1 MSINTAEKNIKTT
14 NGTDERPVEKAYEDH
29 LGLVDIDYVELYVNN
44 AKQAAHYYVQ
54 SFGYEVVGYRGL
66 ETGVRDRASYLLQQ
80 GNIRL
85 VLTSPLNGDSPIADH
100 IRIHGDGVKDIAMT
114 VKNVHTAYEECLKRG
129 AKGVQEPVDYKDENG
144 TITVAAI
151 ATYGDTIHSF
161 VDRSKYKGLFFPGY
175 KEKSLNIKAE
185 PVGIEYVDH
194 CVGNVELGQMNEWV
208 KFYEHVLGFTQYIH
222 FDDNDIATEYSALMS
237 KVMAGGRGRIKF
249 PINEP
254 AKGKKKSQIEEYLDF
269 YGGAGVQHVALLT
282 SDIVDTVTKL
292 QKNGVEFLTVP
303 TTYYKTLEDR
313 VGKIDENIDDLER
326 LGILVDRDEEG
337 YLLQIFTKPV
347 SDRPTLF
354 YEIIQRKGARGFGVG
369 NFKALFEAIEREQ
382 EVRGNL

>member
-1 MSINTAEKNIKTT
+1 MSTNTGTEPVLDDQRVEAE
-14 NGTDERPVEKAYEDH
+14 YEDH
-29 LGLVDIDYVELYVNN
+29 LGLIDIDFVELYVNN
-44 AKQAAHYYVQ
+44 AKQAAHYYIK
-54 SFGYEVVGYRGL
+54 SFGYNVVAYRGL
-66 ETGVRDRASYLLQQ
+66 ETGVRDKASYLLEQ

-85 VLTSPLNGDSPIADH
+85 VLTSPLTGDSEIAEH
-100 IRIHGDGVKDIAMT
+100 IRVHGDGVKDIAMQ
-114 VKNVHTAYEECLKRG
+114 VKDVHKAYHESMKRG
-129 AKGVQEPVDYKDENG
+129 AESALEPTEFTDEHG
-144 TITVAAI
+144 TIIMAGI
-151 ATYGDTIHSF
+151 KTYGDTIHTF
-161 VDRSKYKGLFFPGY
+161 INRSNYNGIFFPGF
-175 KEKSLNIKAE
+175 KEMDYPVKGE
-185 PVGIEYVDH
+185 PVGIEFVDH
-194 CVGNVELGQMNEWV
+194 CVGNVELGKMNHWV
-208 KFYEHVLGFTQYIH
+208 KFYEDVLGFTQYLH

-254 AKGKKKSQIEEYLDF
+254 AEGKKKSQIEEYLDF

-282 SDIVDTVTKL
+282 SDIVDTVSKL
-292 QKNGVEFLTVP
+292 QANGVQFLHIP
-303 TTYYKTLEDR
+303 TTYYKTLEER

-369 NFKALFEAIEREQ
+369 NFKALFESIEREQ
-382 EVRGNL
+382 AVRGNL

>member
-1 MSINTAEKNIKTT
+1 MTTQTIKES
-14 NGTDERPVEKAYEDH
+14 DVLERPLEKEYEDH
-29 LGLVDIDYVELYVNN
+29 LGLIDIDYVELYVNN
-44 AKQAAHYYVQ
+44 AKQAAHYYAT
-54 SFGYEVVGYRGL
+54 SFGFEIVGYSGL
-66 ETGVRDRASYLLQQ
+66 ETGVRTHASWLLQQ

-85 VLTSPLNGDSPIADH
+85 VLTSPFIGESPIAEH
-100 IRIHGDGVKDIAMT
+100 IRIHGDGVKDIAML
-114 VKNVHTAYEECLKRG
+114 VKDVHVAYNECIRRG
-129 AKGVQEPVDYKDENG
+129 AESAQKPIDITDENG

-151 ATYGDTIHSF
+151 KTYGDTIHSF
-161 VDRSKYKGLFFPGY
+161 VDRSKYNGMFFPGF
-175 KEKSLNIKAE
+175 KKRELAVKTE
-185 PVGIEYVDH
+185 PVGLEFVDH
-194 CVGNVELGQMNEWV
+194 CVGNVELGKMNDWV
-208 KFYEHVLGFTQYIH
+208 GFYEKVLGFTQYLH

-254 AKGKKKSQIEEYLDF
+254 AKGKKKSQIDEYLDF
-269 YGGAGVQHVALLT
+269 YGGAGVQHVAMLT
-282 SDIVDTVTKL
+282 ADIVDTVTKL
-292 QKNGVEFLTVP
+292 QNNGVEFLKVP
-303 TTYYKTLEDR
+303 STYYETLEAR

-326 LGILVDRDEEG
+326 LGILVDKDDEG

-382 EVRGNL
+382 DVRGNL